1 MGLASSGCA
10 TQIPHDSKLGAFG
23 IVWGPVIGVFK
34 AETTA
39 SFTNPF
45 AALRARREGL
55 ALDVIRAVADN
66 ARLDGSL
73 TSDLAEAELA
83 DFFIWTYKRLPP
95 PSDDRKSGF
104 RWVGPN
110 ERIDHLRNAA
120 LRRLV
125 SLGTTAALSAV
136 QRIATELPEAPWL
149 KYQVLDARRA
159 LDANNWKLRDLAAN
173 STDRRKLSTAQGVAF
188 AALNCCSTPHAF

>member
-1 MGLASSGCA
+1 VGLASSGCA

-104 RWVGPN
+104 RWVGVARQSGWEHSDN
-110 ERIDHLRNAA
+110 QDGHFGGRGGRMIVA
-120 LRRLV
+120 
-125 SLGTTAALSAV
+125 
-136 QRIATELPEAPWL
+136 
-149 KYQVLDARRA
+149 ARR
-159 LDANNWKLRDLAAN
+159 
-173 STDRRKLSTAQGVAF
+173 
-188 AALNCCSTPHAF
+188 